1 MIRHYLV
8 TVEVEDDPSQ
18 SPAEQL
24 DASAAVHKATGAHLA
39 ASTFQAV
46 AADAVVRR
54 VLVDP
59 ATAARR
65 CADHWVSRAIGQW
78 TVEP

>member
-18 SPAEQL
+18 SPADQ
-24 DASAAVHKATGAHLA
+24 ARTAGAHLA
-39 ASTFQAV
+39 VSTFQAV

>member
-18 SPAEQL
+18 SPA
-24 DASAAVHKATGAHLA
+24 DHARTAGAHLA
-39 ASTFQAV
+39 VSTFQAV